1 MFLTV
6 QMRQLIRYL
15 FLLFLRI
22 SCYLGYYTPPQY
34 IPSEVDVYEKK
45 HRVRF
50 QDQENEII
58 NDDYYIGEGDGDE
71 EDEEYTKKIEPWNQ
85 NIDPV
90 FYDRKELSRG
100 LANNTI
106 LEQERVWQARILYE
120 STPRGNIV
128 MFYDVYKD
136 GFSYYSD
143 QSGIPYKVLNAVAM
157 KYVITFR
164 CRDFF
169 MDETISSSPFIQYN
183 KDDEKKEQDKKNET
197 MKQLSSNNQSLPF
210 VKFKNRQITTQP
222 SEMIG
227 TTYAP
232 PQMSQQTNT
241 RDVKEYV
248 INRFIYKGKMHNWSP
263 LQKPPTKKIQ
273 PSEVLDYKTYRNSRV
288 VSVPQRGNPSGV
300 PVSESKEP
308 TIDDAPTI
316 DAPTTNKRWWRM
328 DEETAEELHFWR
340 CQSNDLGL
348 FGSM

>member
-15 FLLFLRI
+15 FLIFLRI

-34 IPSEVDVYEKK
+34 IPSEVDVYENK
-45 HRVRF
+45 HRLRF

-58 NDDYYIGEGDGDE
+58 DDCDYYVGE
-71 EDEEYTKKIEPWNQ
+71 EDTKKIESLNQ

-90 FYDRKELSRG
+90 FYDRKELSKV
-100 LANNTI
+100 LESNNNV
-106 LEQERVWQARILYE
+106 LENIWKARILYE

-136 GFSYYSD
+136 GFAYYSD
-143 QSGIPYKVLNAVAM
+143 QTGIPYKVLNAVAM

-248 INRFIYKGKMHNWSP
+248 NNRFIYKGKMHNWSP
-263 LQKPPTKKIQ
+263 LQKPPPKKIQ

-300 PVSESKEP
+300 PVVESKES
-308 TIDDAPTI
+308 TIDDDT
-316 DAPTTNKRWWRM
+316 PTTNKRWWRM

-340 CQSNDLGL
+340 SQSNDLGL